1 MESKI
6 TSFLAD
12 ARFGFVDH
20 RVDSVRKNH
29 PHLIDNDGS
38 NTMLRAIKYE
48 LRRSDSFLFSVA
60 FVTPGALA
68 LLKQDLLEYRGSGT
82 IITSTYLQFNS
93 PDVFRELMA
102 ITNLNVKVVADGV
115 RGFHSKGYIF
125 SQPDGLAAIVGS
137 SNLTRRALLQNDE
150 WNLKFSAMPDGD
162 IVRQLSGAAARQAQC
177 AVALSEEWI
186 GSYEDSWNP
195 ILPSDQRE
203 AGVDALLPT
212 GKIRPNAMQEDA
224 LEAIR
229 QIRSSGAR
237 RALVVSATGT
247 GKTILAALAAKEIDP
262 ARLLFVAHREQ
273 ILDKATEEFSRVLE
287 VPAQTFGRLAGGER
301 SMYAQHVFA
310 TVQSLQRTE
319 NLHSFDP
326 SAFDL
331 IIVDEVHRAGAR
343 TYLKILDYF
352 TPEFLLGLTAT
363 PERSDE
369 FSVYE
374 LFDFNVPYEIRL
386 QQALEEDML
395 SPFNYYGVVDY
406 TDAEG
411 NTIDDTSRLAR
422 LTAVERVD
430 HIVSTLK
437 IYGHPVGAR
446 GLMFCSR
453 NDEAKA
459 ISAALNGREWRGRR
473 LRTVALSGADSV
485 ALREAEVRR
494 LEAGELDYILTVDI
508 FNEGIDI
515 PSVNQVVMLRNTQ
528 SSIIFTQQLGRGLRK
543 ALGKDHLRVVDFI
556 GNYSN
561 NFLIPI
567 ALFGDSSL
575 NKDVLRRKLLESQTS
590 GAIAGVSSISFE
602 EVSRRRIFESL
613 ARVNLDSMPNL
624 KRAVLDMQ
632 HRLGGVPR
640 LLDFARFD
648 AVDPLILAS
657 KKGNFWNLLLSFKLV
672 SEAPT
677 TTADRYLKYLSTEVL
692 NGKRPHELVL
702 LKALLGRPGEGVHV
716 NRIRSILLEQGCAV
730 DGGEVES
737 VIRILNFEFFTKQDL
752 AKYGSPMC
760 VEVEGRF
767 RLSRDFLNEYET
779 SEDFRRHVDDVL
791 ETGLYLAR
799 HRYDWSTP
807 LQLGQRYTRKDVCR
821 LLNWRSDQKGVMYG
835 YKTDSGTNTCPIFI
849 TYHKSDEVSESTA
862 YGDAFL
868 DERTIRWFTR
878 SNRTLASGEVREIL
892 SGEGS
897 PALHIFVKKD
907 DVESVGDFYYLGTAM
922 PQEPTQET
930 MSGANGSSLNVV
942 TMKLS
947 LNTPTAP
954 ELYDYLVGAAMAA
967 PRPASSLPSDWTTYG
982 RVEGQAAG
990 DSSRYEGSSRLS

>member
-1 MESKI
+1 MESKVS
-6 TSFLAD
+6 SFLAD
-12 ARFGFVDH
+12 AHFGFVDH
-20 RVDSVRKNH
+20 RTESARQNH
-29 PHLIDNDGS
+29 PHLVDNDGS
-38 NTMLRAIKYE
+38 NTMLRAIKAE
-48 LRRSDSFLFSVA
+48 LRRSDSFIFSVA

-68 LLKQDLLEYRGSGT
+68 LLKQDLVEYRGSGT

-93 PDVFRELMA
+93 PDVFRELMT
-102 ITNLNVKVVADGV
+102 IPKLNVKVVADES

-125 SQPDGLAAIVGS
+125 SQPDGLAVIVGS
-137 SNLTRRALLQNDE
+137 SNLTRRALLQNEE

-162 IVRQLSGAAARQAQC
+162 IVRQLSGAAARQEQG
-177 AVALSEEWI
+177 AVALSGEWI
-186 GSYEDSWNP
+186 AAYEESWKP
-195 ILPSDQRE
+195 SLPGIQRE
-203 AGVDALLPT
+203 AGADALLPP

-229 QIRSSGAR
+229 QVWNSGER

-247 GKTILAALAAKEIDP
+247 GKTILAALAAREMDP
-262 ARLLFVAHREQ
+262 ARMLFVAHREQ
-273 ILDKATEEFSRVLE
+273 ILDKAAEEFSRVLE
-287 VPAQTFGRLAGGER
+287 VPAQTFGRLAGGQR
-301 SMYAQHVFA
+301 SMYAQHIFA
-310 TVQSLQRTE
+310 TVQSLQRNE
-319 NLHSFDP
+319 SLHSFDP

-343 TYLKILDYF
+343 TYLKILEHF
-352 TPEFLLGLTAT
+352 KPKFLLGLTAT
-363 PERSDE
+363 PERSDD
-369 FSVYE
+369 FNVFE

-386 QQALEEDML
+386 QQALEEGML
-395 SPFNYYGVVDY
+395 SPFNYYGVVDF

-422 LTAVERVD
+422 LAADERVD
-430 HIVSTLK
+430 HILSTLK

-459 ISAALNGREWRGRR
+459 ISAALNRREWRGRR
-473 LRTVALSGADSV
+473 LRTIALSGADSV
-485 ALREAEVRR
+485 AHREEVVRL

-528 SSIIFTQQLGRGLRK
+528 SSIIFTQQIGRGLRK

-575 NKDVLRRKLLESQTS
+575 NKDVLRKKLLESQTS
-590 GAIAGVSSISFE
+590 GAIAGVSSVSFE

-613 ARVNLDSMPNL
+613 ARVNLDSMPSL
-624 KRAVLDMQ
+624 KRAVLDMR

-648 AVDPLILAS
+648 AVDPLILAT

-672 SEAPT
+672 SDGPSV
-677 TTADRYLKYLSTEVL
+677 TADRYLKFLSAEVL
-692 NGKRPHELVL
+692 NGRRPHELVL
-702 LKALLGRPGEGVHV
+702 LKALIGRLVEGVRLD
-716 NRIRSILLEQGCAV
+716 RIRSILQEQGCAV

-737 VIRILNFEFFTKQDL
+737 AIRILNFEFFTKQDL
-752 AKYGSPMC
+752 AKYGDPIC
-760 VEVEGRF
+760 VEVDGNL
-767 RLSRDFLNEYET
+767 RLSQAFLKEYEG
-779 SEDFRRHVDDVL
+779 SKAFARHVHDVL
-791 ETGLYLAR
+791 ETGFYLAR
-799 HRYDWSTP
+799 HCYDWSVP
-807 LQLGQRYTRKDVCR
+807 LQVGQRYSRKDVCR

-835 YKTDSGTNTCPIFI
+835 YKTDSETNTCPIFI

-862 YGDAFL
+862 YEDAFL

-878 SNRTLASGEVREIL
+878 SNRTLASGEVREII
-892 SGEGS
+892 SGEDA
-897 PALHIFVKKD
+897 PALHIFIKKD
-907 DVESVGDFYYLGTAM
+907 DVESVGDFYYLGTAT
-922 PQEPTQET
+922 PHEPTQET
-930 MSGANGSSLNVV
+930 MPGANGSRLNVV

-947 LNTPTAP
+947 LDTPTTP
-954 ELYDYLVGAAMAA
+954 EHYDYFVGAATAA
-967 PRPASSLPSDWTTYG
+967 PISASPLPSDWVAYG
-982 RVEGQAAG
+982 LAEDREPS
-990 DSSRYEGSSRLS
+990 DSAHREGSSLHF